1 MWRISEGN
9 GEIFILQSRY
19 MQSTGNL
26 KSCKTLLSVIY
37 LSEWRGVVSTPPN
50 PTLLRESHSLPPFY
64 CCFYAYTLQIIII
77 EKMAGWVV
85 SLKKTT
91 YCTFISFF
99 SFFLFKR
106 FLDKYTDPTNIF
118 QCFSNIPTSYASNGD
133 LFCAFVL
140 KTITLVGILLRVSS
154 LILSLIRT
162 AKYRSQ

>member
-1 MWRISEGN
+1 MTRCCFNATQPYFTTREPFPSP
-9 GEIFILQSRY
+9 F
-19 MQSTGNL
+19 
-26 KSCKTLLSVIY
+26 LL
-37 LSEWRGVVSTPPN
+37 L
-50 PTLLRESHSLPPFY
+50 LLRIYVTNNNNRKNGRLSSL
-64 CCFYAYTLQIIII
+64 
-77 EKMAGWVV
+77 
-85 SLKKTT
+85 LKKN
-91 YCTFISFF
+91 YLLHLYFF
-99 SFFLFKR
+99 FFFFLFKR